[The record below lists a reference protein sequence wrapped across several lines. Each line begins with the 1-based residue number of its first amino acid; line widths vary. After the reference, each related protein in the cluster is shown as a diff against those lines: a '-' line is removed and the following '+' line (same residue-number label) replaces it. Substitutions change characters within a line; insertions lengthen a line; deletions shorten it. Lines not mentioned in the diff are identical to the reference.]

1 MLLYL
6 DEFVPLLQAVPESPL
21 APLSVLPVVL
31 QRSVRLLL
39 LLLLLPQLLPSVSEL
54 SRQRGHRP
62 TVTLLLTLLL
72 TLVKKQNERLR
83 FVVAVM
89 WNFRVTNRR
98 QLMAMISF

>member
-31 QRSVRLLL
+31 QRSVHL

-54 SRQRGHRP
+54 SRQGGHRP
-62 TVTLLLTLLL
+62 TVTLLL

>member
-31 QRSVRLLL
+31 QRSVHLLL

-62 TVTLLLTLLL
+62 TVTLLL

>member
-31 QRSVRLLL
+31 QRSVHLLL

-62 TVTLLLTLLL
+62 TVTLLLTL
-72 TLVKKQNERLR
+72 VKKQNERLR

-89 WNFRVTNRR
+89 WSFRVTNQR

>member
-62 TVTLLLTLLL
+62 TVTLLLTL
-72 TLVKKQNERLR
+72 VKKQNERLR

>member
-54 SRQRGHRP
+54 SRQRGHRL
-62 TVTLLLTLLL
+62 TVTLLL

>member
-31 QRSVRLLL
+31 QHSVRLLL

-54 SRQRGHRP
+54 SRQGGHRP
-62 TVTLLLTLLL
+62 TVTLLLTLE
-72 TLVKKQNERLR
+72 KKQNERLR

>member
-39 LLLLLPQLLPSVSEL
+39 LLLLLPQLLPSISEL

-62 TVTLLLTLLL
+62 TVTLLLTLE
-72 TLVKKQNERLR
+72 KKQNERLR
-83 FVVAVM
+83 FVVAAM
-89 WNFRVTNRR
+89 WSFRVTNRR

>member
-31 QRSVRLLL
+31 QRSVHLLL

-62 TVTLLLTLLL
+62 TVTLLLTL
-72 TLVKKQNERLR
+72 VKKQNERLR

-89 WNFRVTNRR
+89 WSFRVTNRR

>member
-21 APLSVLPVVL
+21 APLSVLPVIL
-31 QRSVRLLL
+31 QRSVHLLL

-62 TVTLLLTLLL
+62 TVTLLL